1 MKNVMFFIGNDN
13 TDNIEMKN
21 RNSQELSINRDQGKS
36 TNIYTL
42 EYNF

>member
-1 MKNVMFFIGNDN
+1 MK
-13 TDNIEMKN
+13 MKDE
-21 RNSQELSINRDQGKS
+21 NSQQLSINRDQGKG